1 MKVLFTSAVDPA
13 SEVQNRYN
21 PLWPAYLAAMSDKKL
36 GAQEVEFRYCQG
48 KDLVKELE
56 TFNPDLLGVSSVT
69 ENFNYLDGYADAAK
83 KCGIP
88 VILGGMHISALPTS
102 LPEAVELGCIGE
114 GEETFVELLKIW
126 LDHGEFPNKFLA
138 DVKGIVYR
146 ENGKLIVTPDRP
158 TIPSFDH
165 IPHPKRSLI
174 GYGKRDYLF
183 TSRGCQYRCV
193 FCQCAR
199 YWGAIRYM
207 SADRVIAELGEL
219 IDNGAKTIRF
229 NDDNLVGNKDRLKE
243 IAEKIVMNGY
253 HRRARFS
260 CWGRSNNITP
270 DVVKI
275 LKSMN
280 MVSVVMGLESGSEQ
294 TLKYLKGNVTVKDNW
309 TAIELLKDAGI
320 QANGDFIIGSPQETE
335 KEIMETYEF
344 IRKSRIDFVTI
355 NVFSPLPGT
364 PVWEHAKER
373 KLVSDD
379 MDWSKV
385 SFKFNESEDECIHLS
400 EVLSHQQLY
409 KIHKKFMRLSMY
421 RNLRALPHTP
431 WLNELP
437 GVALKL
443 VRQRLTRLMSSRGRY
458 NQV

>member
-1 MKVLFTSAVDPA
+1 MRDAGVMKVLFATAVDPV
-13 SEVQNRYN
+13 SEVQNRYR
-21 PLWPAYLAAMSDKKL
+21 PLWPTYLAAMSDKEL
-36 GAQEVEFRYCQG
+36 GAENVEFRYCQG
-48 KDLVKELE
+48 DLAKELE
-56 TFNPDLLGVSSVT
+56 TFNPDFLAVSSVT
-69 ENFNYLDGYADAAK
+69 QNFNYLEGYANAAK
-83 KCGIP
+83 KRSIP
-88 VILGGMHISALPTS
+88 VILGGMHISAMPAS
-102 LPEAVELGCIGE
+102 LPRDVELGCIGE

-126 LDHGEFPNKFLA
+126 LDHGEFPKKYLA

-146 ENGKLIVTPDRP
+146 ENGNIIVTPDRP
-158 TIPSFDH
+158 PIPSFDY

-183 TSRGCQYRCV
+183 TSRGCQYKCV

-199 YWGAIRYM
+199 YWGPIRYM
-207 SADRVIAELGEL
+207 SADRVIDELEEL
-219 IDNGAKTIRF
+219 VENGVKTIRF
-229 NDDNLVGNKDRLKE
+229 NDDNFVGNKVRLKE
-243 IAEKIVMNGY
+243 IAEKIIKKGY

-270 DVVKI
+270 DVVKT

-280 MVSVVMGLESGSEQ
+280 MVSVVMGLESGSER
-294 TLKYLKGNVTVKDNW
+294 TLKYLKGNVSVEDNRR
-309 TAIELLKDAGI
+309 AIELLKDAGI
-320 QANGDFIIGSPQETE
+320 QANGDFIIGSPQETDE
-335 KEIMETYEF
+335 EIMETYEF

-364 PVWEHAKER
+364 PVWEDAKER

-385 SFKFNESEDECIHLS
+385 SFKFNESEDECINMS
-400 EVLSHQQLY
+400 EVFSHQQLY
-409 KIHKKFMRLSMY
+409 KIHKKFKRLSMY

-443 VRQRLTRLMSSRGRY
+443 VRQRLARLKD
-458 NQV
+458 